1 MPTNLP
7 KVMTYLTPEDKEELK
22 EWAEEDTRSMAAQ
35 ARWIIEQALKE
46 RRRQKNKQEKK

>member
-7 KVMTYLTPEDKEELK
+7 KVMTYLTPEDKQELK
-22 EWAEEDTRSMAAQ
+22 EWAAEETRSMAAQ

-46 RRRQKNKQEKK
+46 RRKQKQEES